1 MAQLDISQSL
11 LSTLV
16 VIGGKK
22 IRATHEIDPVK
33 RPWSKASAIFFTIVK
48 EHAKLDRDMFA
59 VRWVTLGLR
68 VDVNC
73 AEKGLMVSMVSLA
86 SFTVGGTWVINA
98 DTLKTIAP
106 SVDCSEVQARFNDA

>member
-1 MAQLDISQSL
+1 MAQFSISQSL
-11 LSTLV
+11 QSTPI

-22 IRATHEIDPVK
+22 IRARLEIDRVK
-33 RPWSKASAIFFTIVK
+33 MLWNKAWAIFFTIMK
-48 EHAKLDRDMFA
+48 EHPRLDRDMFA

-73 AEKGLMVSMVSLA
+73 AQKWLMVSIVPFA
-86 SFTVGGTWVINA
+86 SFTIGGTWVINA

-106 SVDCSEVQARFNDA
+106 IVDCLEV